1 MALLL
6 RLWRA
11 KWAFA
16 RLAAAGVLLVLFLA
30 DRPAH
35 LARVGLAALPDMDA
49 AERVRDLRER
59 GQFGDALLVAD
70 AAREWTT
77 GDALAKLDEER
88 RLTVEQQ
95 GSWLRKAKEVG
106 LGALTGRG
114 DSLERLV
121 GAVGSDLFLV
131 GDLRDLTLES
141 LKQASGGDPDEI
153 IVLLSTAGVV
163 TSLAPE
169 IDWAPAVVKAAKK
182 MGALGER
189 LEQFLRGALR
199 EGRWADARRVID
211 PAGELARASS
221 PATALRVMPAAASAD
236 DLARLARFAES
247 GKEGALALQVG
258 GLTAAELV
266 LAGERTGARAMKS
279 AVRKGP
285 RGFEYLAG
293 AGRAAMR
300 PHLILG
306 LAKGLWKGNLT
317 ELAERAVERLA
328 PQGWW
333 LIPLLAAWTA
343 LEALGLWKRLAAP
356 RPAA

>member
-1 MALLL
+1 MTFLL

-16 RLAAAGVLLVLFLA
+16 RLAAAAILLALFVA

-35 LARVGLAALPDMDA
+35 LARVGLAVLPDMDA
-49 AERVRDLRER
+49 AQRVRELRER
-59 GQFGDALLVAD
+59 GQFGDAVLVAD
-70 AAREWTT
+70 AAREWTS
-77 GDALAKLDEER
+77 GDALARLDEER
-88 RLTVEQQ
+88 RLTVELRD
-95 GSWLRKAKEVG
+95 SWLRKAREVG

-141 LKQASGGDPDEI
+141 FKQVTGGDPDEI
-153 IVLLSTAGVV
+153 VVLLSTAGVV

-182 MGALGER
+182 MGGLGEK

-221 PATALRVMPAAASAD
+221 PATAIRVMPAAASAE

-247 GKEGALALQVG
+247 GKDGALVLQVG
-258 GLTAAELV
+258 GRTAAELV
-266 LAGERTGARAMKS
+266 LVGERTGAQALK
-279 AVRKGP
+279 AAARKGP
-285 RGFEYLAG
+285 RGFEFLAG

-306 LAKGLWKGNLT
+306 LTKGLWKGNLT
-317 ELAERAVERLA
+317 ALAERAVERLS

-333 LIPLLAAWTA
+333 IIPLLAAWCA
-343 LEALGLWKRLAAP
+343 FEALGLWRRLTAP
-356 RPAA
+356 R